1 MNFTVENSALAE
13 VKIIRGKRFAD
24 ERGYFSESFK
34 ESDFL
39 EIGLPP
45 FVQDNIS
52 ESKIGVIRGMHW
64 QAPPFTQGKLVTVL
78 HGSILDVAV
87 DVRRESSTF
96 GKHVAV
102 ELNSSESIYLW
113 VPEGFAHGFQA
124 TSAMT
129 KVLYKVTSYWFK
141 DAEKAI
147 NPLDPQLAIK
157 WPIDTPIVSEK
168 DENAPFFNDL
178 F

>member
-1 MNFTVENSALAE
+1 MNFMIEDTSLAE

-39 EIGLPP
+39 ELGLPR

-64 QAPPFTQGKLVTVL
+64 QVPPFAQGKLVTVL

-87 DVRRESSTF
+87 DVRQGSSTF
-96 GKHVAV
+96 GEHVAV

-124 TSAMT
+124 LSENT
-129 KVLYKVTSYWFK
+129 KVLYKVTNYWDKNSECSLLYSDEDVKINWPLNNPVLSSK
-141 DAEKAI
+141 DI
-147 NPLDPQLAIK
+147 
-157 WPIDTPIVSEK
+157 S
-168 DENAPFFNDL
+168 APKLSDI
-178 F
+178 